1 MVEKYADASYLY
13 NSGYTLL
20 RDPQHN
26 KGLSFTEKE
35 RDAHY
40 LRGLLPPAVVSQ
52 DLQIKKIMH
61 NLRQYQLPLQ
71 RYMAMMDLQVI
82 PVIISFT
89 LTKVYL
95 LHCS

>member
-52 DLQIKKIMH
+52 DLQVWAILANTHTSNCADIFS
-61 NLRQYQLPLQ
+61 
-71 RYMAMMDLQVI
+71 I
-82 PVIISFT
+82 PEDHFN
-89 LTKVYL
+89 VYVD
-95 LHCS
+95 